1 MAISN
6 FFRDRNGRIR
16 IMEVPNRPLL
26 AAAGFGAASTMAMT
40 PKYQNV
46 LSTLS
51 KAAFVIWAVLETGR
65 GRSPFRRTLGAA
77 ALAREV
83 LPRR

>member
-1 MAISN
+1 MAITN

-16 IMEVPNRPLL
+16 IIEPPNRPIL
-26 AAAGFGAASTMAMT
+26 AAAGFGVAAMMALT
-40 PKYQNV
+40 PKYQN
-46 LSTLS
+46 LMGGLS
-51 KAAFVIWAVLETGR
+51 KAAFIIWAVLETGS

-83 LPRR
+83 LPRG